1 MLTNLVF
8 CGVEFGASYHAARF
22 ERMYYRYYVIMQ
34 EVSRQSLETGKGRE
48 RQIRVIEYID

>member
-8 CGVEFGASYHAARF
+8 RGVEFGAGNHAAWF